1 LGGSI
6 VVGRA
11 SSRGLVFE
19 VLGGREGIVAE
30 LGRVGGGEGSSSG
43 AGAGNTGGSHGRERR
58 EGRGAEAEER
68 VGTGPDLRRMIP

>member
-43 AGAGNTGGSHGRERR
+43 AGAGNTGGSHGRQR
-58 EGRGAEAEER
+58 
-68 VGTGPDLRRMIP
+68 